1 MHHAGIADV
10 VGPATWIT
18 GQGDG
23 PRGRAVVGAVARNDL
38 VPAGDPARH
47 LDRILVCLGA
57 AKGEEDFVDVAGQQL
72 GQLLTQPG
80 SRLVGHEW
88 VDEYQFLSLPL
99 DGVDDAWVTMAGI
112 DAHELAVE
120 VDDALAVRCI
130 EIDALRVIDCNRVYR
145 GLGGPVV
152 EGVLPAEGD
161 DLLAAQDMRA
171 RARL

>member
-10 VGPATWIT
+10 VGPAPWVA

-88 VDEYQFLSLPL
+88 VDECQFLSLPL
-99 DGVDDAWVTMAGI
+99 DGVYDEWVPVAGTA
-112 DAHELAVE
+112 DYELAGGFE
-120 VDDALAVRCI
+120 DSFDVRCI
-130 EIDALRVIDCNRVYR
+130 
-145 GLGGPVV
+145 
-152 EGVLPAEGD
+152 
-161 DLLAAQDMRA
+161 
-171 RARL
+171 